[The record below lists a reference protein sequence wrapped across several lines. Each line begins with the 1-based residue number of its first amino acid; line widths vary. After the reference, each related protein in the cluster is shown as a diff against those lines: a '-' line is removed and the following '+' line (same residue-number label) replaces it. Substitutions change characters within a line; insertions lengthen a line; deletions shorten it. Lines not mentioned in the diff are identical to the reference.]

1 MAPACRGARRPRRT
15 HIRIGEVGAVRSGM
29 EKVRRCKYR
38 AHYLDFKAKESR
50 EWKCD
55 MPALPGREYCLF
67 HDPEYWREHP
77 EEVRKAFYE
86 RVREAMANEGPPTS

>member
-1 MAPACRGARRPRRT
+1 
-15 HIRIGEVGAVRSGM
+15 M